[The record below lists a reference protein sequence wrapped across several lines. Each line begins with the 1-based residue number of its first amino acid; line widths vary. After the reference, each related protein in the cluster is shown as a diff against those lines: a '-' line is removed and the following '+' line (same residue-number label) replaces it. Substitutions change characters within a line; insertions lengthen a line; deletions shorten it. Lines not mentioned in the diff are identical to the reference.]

1 MIPGKMGK
9 MLKEAQKAQEKLQ
22 VELAELR
29 VSGSAGGGVVR
40 AEVDGQKHLLS
51 IEIEPEALEDAD
63 ASMLSDLVLAAVSD
77 AQRSAD
83 EEIQK
88 KMSSLMGGLGLP
100 PGMGF

>member
-22 VELAELR
+22 VELAELK
-29 VSGSAGGGVVR
+29 VAGSAGGGAVR
-40 AEVDGQKHLLS
+40 AEVDGQKNLVA

-77 AQRSAD
+77 AQRNAD
-83 EEIQK
+83 DEVQK
-88 KMSSLMGGLGLP
+88 KMASLMGGLGLP